1 MLNLTKCAIICVT
14 FAVAGCEVTRGGAGQ
29 TTTGQPVVA
38 EIRQDSNLQQS
49 FTITSVA
56 GWQCTGVLTNEQ
68 RNDATSSVFSV
79 PLTCNTGVSGTSLVA
94 IDRMRGA
101 LDINFRL
108 ADGTVGNAK
117 IG

>member
-1 MLNLTKCAIICVT
+1 MSKTTIGILSCCVL
-14 FAVAGCEVTRGGAGQ
+14 ALAGCEASRGGAGQ

-49 FTITSVA
+49 FTITSVS
-56 GWQCTGVLTNEQ
+56 GWQCAGILTSEQ
-68 RNDATSSVFSV
+68 RNNFTSSVITV
-79 PLTCNTGVSGTSLVA
+79 PLACNTGMSGTSLVA
-94 IDRMRGA
+94 IDRVRGK

-108 ADGTVGNAK
+108 KDGTVGNAK